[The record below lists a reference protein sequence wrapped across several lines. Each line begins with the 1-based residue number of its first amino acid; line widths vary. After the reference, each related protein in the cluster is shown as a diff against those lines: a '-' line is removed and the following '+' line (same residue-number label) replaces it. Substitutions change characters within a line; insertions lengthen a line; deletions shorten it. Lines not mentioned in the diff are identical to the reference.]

1 LAAYIGFRRF
11 SAVFVKTKSLI
22 SLESVRLASDPFLN
36 RENGEGPIEGRLIA
50 TTFSLYPSRPMDR
63 LKLSALDA
71 EDLGVISAAVQDSLV
86 AVRDCAYFA
95 DEKRFILLLNR
106 FCWEADPGVDSQFWR
121 IHSALVFNEVSAVHH
136 HKIPLQQPD
145 RMLELLSIGL
155 ENGGSV
161 ALDFSAERR
170 IRLEIGRLACHLG
183 DVGEPWAT
191 PWKPAH
197 PVE

>member
-1 LAAYIGFRRF
+1 VTLG
-11 SAVFVKTKSLI
+11 K
-22 SLESVRLASDPFLN
+22 
-36 RENGEGPIEGRLIA
+36 
-50 TTFSLYPSRPMDR
+50 
-63 LKLSALDA
+63 LKLTALDA

-95 DEKRFILLLNR
+95 DEKRFVLLLNR
-106 FCWEADPGVDSQFWR
+106 FCWEADPGVESKYWR
-121 IHSALVFNEVSAVHH
+121 VHSALVFNDVGAVHH
-136 HKIPLQQPD
+136 NKIPLQQPD
-145 RMLELLSIGL
+145 RVLELLSVGQD
-155 ENGGSV
+155 GGNSV
-161 ALDFSAERR
+161 TLQFAADRS